1 MDLYLQRRAVLAR
14 DLDQRV
20 GFRSNREQLE
30 EAEELEEAL
39 SGVNFVP
46 EQSDIVQE
54 VAKRVARRLARAKK
68 HQQALD
74 EALGNK

>member
-1 MDLYLQRRAVLAR
+1 MM
-14 DLDQRV
+14 
-20 GFRSNREQLE
+20 E

>member
-1 MDLYLQRRAVLAR
+1 MDM
-14 DLDQRV
+14 DMDEPV
-20 GFRSNREQLE
+20 GKPAADMME

-39 SGVNFVP
+39 AGVDFVP

>member
-1 MDLYLQRRAVLAR
+1 MEPGEEPEMELGMDEP
-14 DLDQRV
+14 V
-20 GFRSNREQLE
+20 GGPAADEMGD
-30 EAEELEEAL
+30 AEELEEAL
-39 SGVNFVP
+39 SGVKFVP
-46 EQSDIVQE
+46 EQNDIVQE